1 LGLSENFGDIDFEGL
16 QFPAHMYVDWIR
28 VYQHPDRINIG
39 CDPPNFP
46 TSNYIE
52 TYIEAY
58 TNPNLTVSVPLIE
71 SNCLSAQSAYVY
83 FEYIDLGKRL
93 WTDHTKE

>member
-1 LGLSENFGDIDFEGL
+1 MYSIYCICGFLTDSALAFQYIIANLGMSPNFGEIDFNNLE
-16 QFPAHMYVDWIR
+16 FPTHMLIDWIR

-52 TYIEAY
+52 RYIEAY
-58 TNPNLTVSVPLIE
+58 TNPNLTVSNP
-71 SNCLSAQSAYVY
+71 
-83 FEYIDLGKRL
+83 F
-93 WTDHTKE
+93 T